1 VRRNIFFFLIIF
13 LSVAGNSQ
21 NLDIRMLRSIY
32 SPEQLKSDGFFRLTS
47 NSEAYVAA
55 GIPVGLAVA
64 GLISND
70 RDMLRNA
77 IVMAAGEALNEGLK
91 FGLKYS
97 INRDRP
103 FETYPDI
110 VRKIAAG
117 GPSFPSGHTSSA
129 FETATSVSLAYPKW
143 YVIVP
148 SYGWAGTVAYSRMHL
163 GVHYPSDVL
172 AGAVIG
178 AGSAYLTYKI
188 NQKLNYN
195 RRPKPCNCPK

>member
-1 VRRNIFFFLIIF
+1 
-13 LSVAGNSQ
+13 
-21 NLDIRMLRSIY
+21 MLRSIY
-32 SPEQLKSDGFFRLTS
+32 SPEQLNSDGFFRLTS

-70 RDMLRNA
+70 RDLLRNA